1 MPGIVVCAPDK
12 FRGSLS
18 ADEAA
23 AALADGAR
31 AAGCEAVRHPLA
43 DGGEG
48 TMELIRAARRGAS
61 RTVEVPDALGRPRQ
75 ASFALLDD
83 GTAVVE
89 VAEAIGLGHLAA
101 DERDVLAA
109 SSAGGGALVR
119 AALAAGARR
128 IVVGLGGSATVDG
141 GLGLLRALGCVLRDR
156 DGGELHGSGAD
167 LARLA
172 AIDRAGLDPRL
183 AATPVLLALDVTSP
197 LSGPDGAAPVF
208 GPQKGATPEQVAEL
222 DAGLARLGALLG
234 EAAGIEGAGAAGGLG
249 AALAWL
255 GAEPRPGADV
265 VMEETRFADALAG
278 AALCLTGEGSVD
290 RQTAAGKTVAR
301 VVAACRAREV
311 PCAVIGGA
319 VEPAAADA
327 LYALGAAAVVAA
339 GGGPMSLEAA
349 LAHARGNV
357 ASSAR
362 ALCGM
367 LRG

>member
-1 MPGIVVCAPDK
+1 MIVVCAPDK

-31 AAGCEAVRHPLA
+31 AAGCDAVLHPLA

-48 TMELIRAARRGAS
+48 TMELIRAARDGRRCTAA
-61 RTVEVPDALGRPRQ
+61 VPDALGRPHT

-89 VAEAIGLGHLAA
+89 AAEAIGLAQLAPG
-101 DERDVLAA
+101 ERDVLAA
-109 SSAGGGALVR
+109 TSAGAGELLT
-119 AALAAGARR
+119 AALDAGARR

-141 GLGLLRALGCVLRDR
+141 GLGLLRAVGCTLRDGE
-156 DGGELHGSGAD
+156 GGELAGSGAD
-167 LARLA
+167 VLRVR
-172 AIDRAGLDPRL
+172 AIDRSRLDPRL
-183 AATPVLLALDVTSP
+183 ASTPVLLALDVTSP
-197 LSGPDGAAPVF
+197 LAGPHGAAPVF

-222 DAGLARLGALLG
+222 DAGLARLGLLFG
-234 EAAGIEGAGAAGGLG
+234 PAAEIEGAGAAGGLG

-255 GAEPRPGADV
+255 GAEPRAGADG

-290 RQTAAGKTVAR
+290 AQTAAGKTVAR
-301 VVAACRAREV
+301 VIAACRERGV

-319 VEPAAADA
+319 VDPAAADA
-327 LYALGAAAVVAA
+327 LYRLGAAAVVAA
-339 GGGPMSLEAA
+339 GGGPMSLDDA
-349 LAHARGNV
+349 LSHARGNV
-357 ASSAR
+357 ATSAR